1 MKSRAEENI
10 KSTKLLVQHLIYM
23 NMLEEV
29 EEMKSVVSEYIEVM
43 NSGKAKS
50 FAKLK
55 FEEVHP

>member
-1 MKSRAEENI
+1 
-10 KSTKLLVQHLIYM
+10 M

-43 NSGKAKS
+43 NSAKAKS

-55 FEEVHP
+55 FEEVHV